1 MHKWIMEPFPYCV
14 IDNFLSEENFK
25 QLNIELDITNNIVQR
40 AFKTSL
46 ENKLI
51 FKDTDMKDNVK
62 KLVHK
67 MGSLEIKNVISEIIG
82 KKNIISMRDFEGYGG
97 YSPYH
102 ITENNGFL
110 GAHVDHS
117 SINDGKFCHIANTIF
132 YASNRWEKDWG
143 GNTILF
149 SRNGFSKKVEIEPIP
164 NRLIFFIHTANSFH
178 GVSRYYS
185 DLKIERRT
193 FYHDYYVTRRE
204 IKEVM
209 NKINFERKRNLI
221 HSTHG
226 TTFVPFLPFG
236 VNDIK
241 LKKFFN
247 FNNFR
252 YLPTYFL
259 YYFNRATN
267 SSYVKLKSL
276 FSLKNILFLFKLNRK

>member
-1 MHKWIMEPFPYCV
+1 MNFKMHKWIMEPFPYCI

-110 GAHVDHS
+110 GAHVDPS
-117 SINDGKFCHIANTIF
+117 SINDGKFCHIDN
-132 YASNRWEKDWG
+132 
-143 GNTILF
+143 
-149 SRNGFSKKVEIEPIP
+149 
-164 NRLIFFIHTANSFH
+164 
-178 GVSRYYS
+178 
-185 DLKIERRT
+185 
-193 FYHDYYVTRRE
+193 
-204 IKEVM
+204 
-209 NKINFERKRNLI
+209 
-221 HSTHG
+221 
-226 TTFVPFLPFG
+226 
-236 VNDIK
+236 
-241 LKKFFN
+241 N
-247 FNNFR
+247 FNN
-252 YLPTYFL
+252 LEII
-259 YYFNRATN
+259 
-267 SSYVKLKSL
+267 K
-276 FSLKNILFLFKLNRK
+276 KNLTKFFELEINNKK